1 LPGYA
6 PLRNAAGSRTDRSAL
21 LQAGHSPATA
31 WLGAGFRRLRAGLDP
46 CHDPCMTTLETYRTD
61 RTVPCLVIADHAG
74 RQVPDGIELGVDPHD
89 LARHIGWD
97 IGAAVVSRRLADR
110 LDCPA
115 MLCHVSRLVIDP
127 NRRPRLAASMPVVSD
142 GTVVPGNRDLSEE
155 DITRRIRDHFLP
167 YHRAIA
173 RWIGAKRW
181 AGITPAL
188 IAVHSFT
195 PRMLG
200 VSRPWQV
207 GVLWRG
213 DRRLADPLLEGLKRD
228 PGLCVGNNEPYSGL
242 QDFGY
247 TINFHA
253 QRNHI
258 PHVMLELRQNEI
270 DRTETALAWADR
282 LADLLLPVLADPDLY
297 RPFEGDNRE
306 GLPERISWRQA
317 VSCSSSTR

>member
-1 LPGYA
+1 
-6 PLRNAAGSRTDRSAL
+6 
-21 LQAGHSPATA
+21 
-31 WLGAGFRRLRAGLDP
+31 
-46 CHDPCMTTLETYRTD
+46 MTTLESYRPD
-61 RTVPCLVIADHAG
+61 REAACLVIADHAG
-74 RQVPDGIELGVDPHD
+74 RMVPDGIELGVDPHD

-97 IGAAVVSRRLADR
+97 IGAATVTRRMADR

-115 MLCHVSRLVIDP
+115 LLNHVSRLVIDP

-142 GTVVPGNRDLSEE
+142 GTVVPGNRDLSEA
-155 DITRRIRDHFLP
+155 DIQRRIRGHFLP

-173 RWIGAKRW
+173 RWIGAKRR
-181 AGITPAL
+181 AGIVPVL

-213 DRRLADPLLEGLKRD
+213 DRRLADPLLHGLKRD
-228 PGLCVGNNEPYSGL
+228 PHLCVGENQPYSGL

-270 DRTETALAWADR
+270 DRTETALAWGDR
-282 LADLLLPVLADPDLY
+282 LADLLVPVLADPDLY
-297 RPFEGDNRE
+297 RVWDGDNLE
-306 GLPERISWRQA
+306 GLPAVTHWRQA